1 MYLFHLITI
10 WAFLLAT
17 AVSASYV
24 LSPEDTYQGN
34 TFFEKFN
41 FFTAADPNAGFVQYL
56 DQNTATNA
64 RLTSVNDAQQ
74 VYIGVDYENTYD
86 VNGSRGRPS
95 IRLET
100 KKAYQYGLFVFD
112 LAHMPANTCGKWS
125 AFWTTNEQEWPRW
138 GEIDIIEN
146 IHENNNTLEA
156 LHTTPGCSV
165 AGNQISTQMTGKQ
178 TTYNCDGTA
187 TSSQY
192 GAQGSGQGCVAE
204 NMSPNN
210 YGRAFNDVGGGV
222 YAMEWNS
229 QAINIW
235 NFNRNT
241 IPQDLASGTPNPDGW
256 GPPVF
261 TTKQGSCPIDDHFKD
276 QRVIIDSAF
285 CGNWAG
291 QDAFWQQTSCY
302 KSDPAKYPTCSS
314 YVAANPAAYKES
326 YWLVNSLKVYQNRAT
341 SAPISPA
348 PGSPAPMSPAPMSP
362 APMSPA
368 PGSPAPMSP
377 APMSPAPGLPAQ
389 MSPALVSPAPGS
401 PAPISPAP
409 ESSATE
415 SPNLPTIP
423 DSSTSQIV
431 TGVPASSTV
440 SVAPLGTASVS
451 GIPYP
456 SANGSTPIYRPTAT
470 GSFYSTVASAVATK
484 TPVLVGIDP
493 SNDDESSIPTP
504 KFETAGSSKSV
515 KVGGSSAVALIA
527 AIALGMAI

>member
-1 MYLFHLITI
+1 MYFFQFTNIWVFLF
-10 WAFLLAT
+10 AT

-24 LSPEDTYQGN
+24 LSPEDTYQGH
-34 TFFEKFN
+34 TFFEKFD
-41 FFTAADPNAGFVQYL
+41 FFTAADPNVGFVQYL

-64 RLTSVNDAQQ
+64 RLVSVNDAQQ

-100 KKAYQYGLFVFD
+100 KKNYQYGLFVFD

-125 AFWTTNEQEWPRW
+125 AFWTTNKQDWPRW

-156 LHTTPGCSV
+156 LHTSPGCSV
-165 AGNQISTQMTGKQ
+165 AGNQISTQMTGRQ
-178 TTYNCDGTA
+178 TTYNCDGKA

-210 YGRAFNDVGGGV
+210 YGKAFNDVGGGV
-222 YAMEWNS
+222 YAMEWNN

-235 NFNRNT
+235 NFHRDN
-241 IPQDLASGTPNPDGW
+241 IPKDLASGNPNPEGW
-256 GPPVF
+256 GPAVF

-276 QRVIIDSAF
+276 QIVVIDSAF

-326 YWLVNSLKVYQNRAT
+326 YWLVNSLKVYQKISSNASST
-341 SAPISPA
+341 SAPMSPVPMAPA
-348 PGSPAPMSPAPMSP
+348 PMAPAPMAPAPMAPAPMAPAPMSPAPMSP
-362 APMSPA
+362 VPMSPA
-368 PGSPAPMSP
+368 LMSP
-377 APMSPAPGLPAQ
+377 TLMSPTL
-389 MSPALVSPAPGS
+389 MSPEPHNSPS
-401 PAPISPAP
+401 D
-409 ESSATE
+409 
-415 SPNLPTIP
+415 SPNSHPKLDNSISQVVTEVPLT
-423 DSSTSQIV
+423 STEY
-431 TGVPASSTV
+431 
-440 SVAPLGTASVS
+440 VAPVGTASVS
-451 GIPYP
+451 GMPYFNI
-456 SANGSTPIYRPTAT
+456 NGSVPNYRPTAT
-470 GSFYSTVASAVATK
+470 GSLYTTVASIATQ
-484 TPVLVGIDP
+484 TPVSVDIELSD
-493 SNDDESSIPTP
+493 DDESSSPKP

-515 KVGGSSAVALIA
+515 KARGSSAVALIA
-527 AIALGMAI
+527 ALALGMAI

>member
-1 MYLFHLITI
+1 MYLFHLTTI
-10 WAFLLAT
+10 WSFLFT
-17 AVSASYV
+17 IAVSASYV

-41 FFTAADPNAGFVQYL
+41 FFTAADPNVGFVQYL

-86 VNGSRGRPS
+86 VNSSRGRPS

-100 KKAYQYGLFVFD
+100 KKSYQYGLFVFD

-165 AGNQISTQMTGKQ
+165 SGNQISTQMTGKQ

-210 YGRAFNDVGGGV
+210 YGKAFNDVGGGV

-235 NFNRNT
+235 NFHRDN
-241 IPQDLASGTPNPDGW
+241 IPQDLSSGNPNPDNW

-261 TTKQGSCPIDDHFKD
+261 TTKQGSCTIDDHFKD

-302 KSDPAKYPTCSS
+302 KSDPAKYPTCNS

-326 YWLVNSLKVYQNRAT
+326 YWLVNSLKVYQN
-341 SAPISPA
+341 SASSTPA
-348 PGSPAPMSPAPMSP
+348 PGSPAPALMSQVP
-362 APMSPA
+362 
-368 PGSPAPMSP
+368 
-377 APMSPAPGLPAQ
+377 
-389 MSPALVSPAPGS
+389 
-401 PAPISPAP
+401 
-409 ESSATE
+409 E
-415 SPNLPTIP
+415 SPNSVSPISDPAANHDSPSDSHNSSPLS
-423 DSSTSQIV
+423 DSSSSRDVLVTS
-431 TGVPASSTV
+431 TAF
-440 SVAPLGTASVS
+440 VAPLGTASVS
-451 GIPYP
+451 RLPYP
-456 SANGSTPIYRPTAT
+456 NTNGSVPVYRPTAT
-470 GSFYSTVASAVATK
+470 GTLYTTVASAVPTQ
-484 TPVLVGIDP
+484 TYSPEDIYP
-493 SNDDESSIPTP
+493 SNHDESSIPTP

-515 KVGGSSAVALIA
+515 KVSGSSAVALIA
-527 AIALGMAI
+527 ALALGMAL